1 MCARAINKFLTI
13 RSHEDEEQEEGG
25 REFWAVSDVGLLALL
40 IPSSTLFT
48 SWERR
53 GERRGDERERER
65 EMGGGRMVQRKKGD
79 YELGVLTPKHLEG

>member
-65 EMGGGRMVQRKKGD
+65 W
-79 YELGVLTPKHLEG
+79 EGEERCREKREIMNWEY